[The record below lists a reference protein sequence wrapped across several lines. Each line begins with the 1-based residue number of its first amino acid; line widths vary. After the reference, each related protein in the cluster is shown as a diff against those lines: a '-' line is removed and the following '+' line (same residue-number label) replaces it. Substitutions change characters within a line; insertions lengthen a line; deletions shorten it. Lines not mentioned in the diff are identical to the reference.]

1 MLRIIGIVIAVTLL
15 ALPIQYFAYS
25 EMEEGQVR
33 VVDHNMYV
41 DASGLVRVIGLV
53 ENNTDEPIGFVRVTA
68 YLFDKDGNTLPKYS
82 TLTLIRT
89 IMPDSVGP
97 FDIAVSDPMVGK
109 KVVSYKFSLEWKVV
123 NGKPDLLAFSNVKT
137 YAVTHMDPS
146 TFKYVNPHEHS
157 DKHKKHNEDT
167 DKHEPHAHSETSG
180 TVSNYGDAH
189 TKWVKVVAVWY
200 DKDGNLSRVD
210 WQVAKTRLAPGE
222 EGVFVIMTHVASR
235 YYSLIAESDDYV
247 SVLIDDNERVMPVY
261 EAPKAA
267 LFAMDGLDMS
277 KISFADGSSNPVSLL
292 KTGHQVQMMST
303 IKSNL
308 NLPQKFVCIFQI
320 VDSDGI
326 TVMLSWI
333 ASEISAGGTA
343 DLSVSWIPESEGM
356 YNIKTFLWQGLTQP
370 IPLSSEADSLL
381 VTVSADLG

>member
-1 MLRIIGIVIAVTLL
+1 
-15 ALPIQYFAYS
+15 
-25 EMEEGQVR
+25 MEEDQVR
-33 VVDHNMYV
+33 VVQHNMYV
-41 DASGLVRVIGLV
+41 DAGGLVRIIGLV
-53 ENNTDEPIGFVRVTA
+53 GNNTDQPIGFVRVTA
-68 YLFDKDGNTLPKYS
+68 SLFDKDMNTLPKYS

-89 IMPDSVGP
+89 IMPDSIGP
-97 FDIAVSDPMVGK
+97 FDIAISDPLVGK
-109 KVVSYKFSLEWKVV
+109 KVASYKFSLEWKVERE
-123 NGKPDLLAFSNVKT
+123 KPDLLAFSNVKT

-146 TFKYVNPHEHS
+146 TFKHVNPHGDS
-157 DKHKKHNEDT
+157 DKHKKHNADS
-167 DKHEPHAHSETSG
+167 DKNEPHAHSETSG
-180 TVSNYGDAH
+180 TVSNSGDAH

-200 DKDGNLSRVD
+200 DRDGNLSRVD

-247 SVLIDDNERVMPVY
+247 SVLMDGNERVMPVY

-267 LFAMDGLDMS
+267 LFAMNGLDRS
-277 KISFADGSSNPVSLL
+277 RISFTDGSNNPVSLL
-292 KTGHQVQMMST
+292 KTGHQIQMMST
-303 IKSNL
+303 IKSEL

-343 DLSVSWIPESEGM
+343 DLSVSWIPESEGT

-370 IPLSSEADSLL
+370 IPLSSEADSLV
-381 VTVSADLG
+381 VTVSADSG

>member
-1 MLRIIGIVIAVTLL
+1 MIAVTLL

-25 EMEEGQVR
+25 EMEEDQVR
-33 VVDHNMYV
+33 VVQHNMYV
-41 DASGLVRVIGLV
+41 DAGGLVRIIGLV
-53 ENNTDEPIGFVRVTA
+53 GNNTDQPIGFVRVTA
-68 YLFDKDGNTLPKYS
+68 SLFDKDMNTLPKYS

-89 IMPDSVGP
+89 IMPDSIGP
-97 FDIAVSDPMVGK
+97 FDIAISDPLVGK
-109 KVVSYKFSLEWKVV
+109 KVASYKFSLEWKVERE
-123 NGKPDLLAFSNVKT
+123 KPDLLAFSNVKT

-146 TFKYVNPHEHS
+146 TFKHVNPHGDS
-157 DKHKKHNEDT
+157 DKHKKHNADS
-167 DKHEPHAHSETSG
+167 DKNEPHAHSETSG
-180 TVSNYGDAH
+180 TVSNSGDAH

-200 DKDGNLSRVD
+200 DRDGNLSRVD

-247 SVLIDDNERVMPVY
+247 SVLMDGNERVMPVY

-267 LFAMDGLDMS
+267 LFAMNSLDMS
-277 KISFADGSSNPVSLL
+277 RISFTDGSNNPVSLL
-292 KTGHQVQMMST
+292 KTGHQIQMMST
-303 IKSNL
+303 IKSEL

-343 DLSVSWIPESEGM
+343 DLSVSWIPESEGT

-370 IPLSSEADSLL
+370 IPLSSEADSLV
-381 VTVSADLG
+381 VTVSADSG